1 MENGTASPEILRPL
15 VDLRDRTIQ
24 KNRIAF
30 EQRLL
35 AIEQGRDTADPY
47 TIDMLE
53 RYREHFLKL
62 EAEIDDDIER
72 VADQLPIIKRMEKV
86 RGVGLMLGAK
96 IVSMIDIERAR
107 HVSSLWRFAGM
118 AVSPVCTECGQIFS
132 NGVKECPDCGG
143 EIVHKA
149 DRPRKGVKL
158 SYNSRLKT
166 YCWQVGTSFL
176 RSGSPYRAI
185 YDKAREYYD
194 ANREDWPKARKH
206 RAAMRKMV
214 KVFLQHL
221 WVEWRTLEGLP
232 VTQPY
237 SHEKQGHNSYM
248 SPAEFG
254 WPAKGE

>member
-1 MENGTASPEILRPL
+1 MENGIASPEILRPL

-35 AIEQGRDTADPY
+35 AIEQGRDTADPF

-53 RYREHFLKL
+53 RYKKRFRNL
-62 EAEIDDDIER
+62 EEEIDDDIER
-72 VADQLPIIKRMEKV
+72 VAKQLPIIEKMSKV
-86 RGVGLMLGAK
+86 RGVGLMLSAK
-96 IVSMIDIERAR
+96 IISMIDIERAR

-118 AVSPVCTECGQIFS
+118 AVTPICSECGQIFS
-132 NGVKECPDCGG
+132 NGVTKCPDCKGN
-143 EIVHKA
+143 VLHKA
-149 DRPRKGVKL
+149 DRPRKGQKL
-158 SYNSRLKT
+158 PYNARLKT
-166 YCWQVGTSFL
+166 YCWQLGTSFL
-176 RSGSPYRAI
+176 RSGSPYRSI
-185 YDKAREYYD
+185 YDQAREYYD
-194 ANREDWPKARKH
+194 ANREEWPKARKH

-232 VTQPY
+232 VTEPY
-237 SHEKQGHNSYM
+237 SHAKQNHQTLLK
-248 SPAEFG
+248 PTEFG